1 MEPMVELVLGT
12 KRFERS
18 TYLAMFQDPV
28 VPLSLIHS
36 NTPDTTPLAN
46 KNVTNFFC
54 GIQLRFILSQ

>member
-1 MEPMVELVLGT
+1 METMVELVLGT
-12 KRFERS
+12 KKFAARS
-18 TYLAMFQDPV
+18 MPGPSCATQ
-28 VPLSLIHS
+28 LIHS